1 MKERRRRY
9 ESNQYSQKKAR
20 VTNQRSYLDW
30 GDNMHVV
37 RKGNGGI
44 TMTEGELV
52 RFFGVMWMKLN
63 RRLHTQMPPNL
74 HPEERNAGEEEV
86 LGNGQFR
93 GAQLYPS
100 NKSV

>member
-1 MKERRRRY
+1 MKAI
-9 ESNQYSQKKAR
+9 NTHKKKAR

-30 GDNMHVV
+30 GDDMHVV

-63 RRLHTQMPPNL
+63 RRLHT
-74 HPEERNAGEEEV
+74 
-86 LGNGQFR
+86 
-93 GAQLYPS
+93 
-100 NKSV
+100 